1 MEDLLTVQR
10 EEVLT
15 AEYALYEAIKKGNV
29 AQLNALM
36 HDDLLALLPSGEL
49 LTKEADLNA
58 HRSRAM
64 VVDDARMEIEKISLF
79 DQTAVTLVQ
88 MQVSGKMMGEN
99 VQGRFRYMRVWQR
112 QHGNLHLIAANI
124 LKLQ

>member
-1 MEDLLTVQR
+1 MEDLLNVQR

-15 AEYALYEAIKKGNV
+15 AEYALFEAIKKGDV

-64 VVDDARMEIEKISLF
+64 VVEDARMEIEKISLF